1 MRKFVQRTI
10 AFALLICALL
20 TVSVYAE
27 EAVITGSD
35 VNFRSGPGTD
45 YAIIDCLPKG
55 AVVTVEDRSNGE
67 WYSVTY
73 NGQTGFIYASY
84 LSIAEAPAPTPD
96 PAPAASPEEPA
107 AVSNGSGTIN
117 AMYVRFRSGP
127 GTDYSILGEY
137 NTGASVEVTG
147 AIDGWYAVVINGT
160 AGYVYADYVTLSD
173 NVTVPA
179 ETPQPTPEPTPAP
192 TPAPAPEPTEVV
204 TGQDFSGHIQGD
216 YVYFRSGPGTSYS
229 IFDCLDNG
237 TALTI
242 TGTSGEWT
250 AVTINGQAGYVY
262 SSYVISE
269 SGELPSPVETPQ
281 PTPEPIPVPVDTYT
295 PTEGYISG
303 NTVRFRS
310 QPSTQ
315 SDILGEYNYGNPLT
329 ITGTSG
335 EWKAVVID
343 GQSGYVY
350 SQYVTEGRVTDI
362 GDDPNV
368 SDLGRQV
375 VEYALQFEGCPYV
388 WGGMS
393 PDGFDCS
400 GFTSYVY
407 AHFGITLNRVACD
420 QANNGVEVDISALQ
434 PGDILC
440 FYSSSDYIGHVGIY
454 IGNNKF
460 IHASTYTTGV
470 IISELSGYYNTRGF
484 IARRIV

>member
-204 TGQDFSGHIQGD
+204 TGPDF
-216 YVYFRSGPGTSYS
+216 
-229 IFDCLDNG
+229 
-237 TALTI
+237 
-242 TGTSGEWT
+242 
-250 AVTINGQAGYVY
+250 
-262 SSYVISE
+262 
-269 SGELPSPVETPQ
+269 
-281 PTPEPIPVPVDTYT
+281 
-295 PTEGYISG
+295 
-303 NTVRFRS
+303 
-310 QPSTQ
+310 
-315 SDILGEYNYGNPLT
+315 
-329 ITGTSG
+329 
-335 EWKAVVID
+335 
-343 GQSGYVY
+343 
-350 SQYVTEGRVTDI
+350 
-362 GDDPNV
+362 
-368 SDLGRQV
+368 
-375 VEYALQFEGCPYV
+375 
-388 WGGMS
+388 
-393 PDGFDCS
+393 
-400 GFTSYVY
+400 
-407 AHFGITLNRVACD
+407 
-420 QANNGVEVDISALQ
+420 
-434 PGDILC
+434 
-440 FYSSSDYIGHVGIY
+440 
-454 IGNNKF
+454 
-460 IHASTYTTGV
+460 
-470 IISELSGYYNTRGF
+470 
-484 IARRIV
+484 